1 MVEVKKPDYLSLV
14 NKNGSGFNV
23 SELVTSIVASEIEP
37 KRILQTSKLEKTE
50 SSISGIGF
58 LNSQASTTQANFATI
73 SNDKFFEA
81 ISTNSTAVELNIVD
95 ETKVVPSEQT
105 ISNVQTANR
114 MTFQVSGFSDTSAK
128 FDANLQLQFGTW
140 PQAGYAGGSD
150 PAISNDPIDVFVPE
164 TSDVEL
170 IDFTDKTLIQI
181 AAIFSDIDGISARVI
196 DLTGD
201 GDSFTLVVESEDTG
215 AANGFQITSGDA
227 SPSGESAR
235 FHTPNDGSGYDTYR
249 QISQYASN
257 ARFELNGV
265 FVERSTNLVDDIL
278 DGVEINLKS
287 DNLGQ
292 TSISVNR
299 SVENI
304 KTAISDIV
312 FSLNEFGAELDRLTF
327 IDMDGDENGPLALD
341 PAVARIKADFKK
353 LSVEPI
359 VGYSDTPIYMAQ
371 LGVKTNSSGEFYID
385 EAVFERAA
393 RETPEKFYAIKD
405 QFTGSTNSGVNV
417 FKSDFANIPAGSYV
431 ISQGDDG
438 EWKAGDIT
446 LTKSNYNGGASFSSA
461 QYPGVVVY
469 SVDPNPSQFEIFIGQ
484 SFSQKVDMLMTSILD
499 LSSSLSKAEETYK
512 QRTVDIEERLEKLK
526 VREELISA
534 RYTQQFGAMEKAMSQ
549 FNSTKSLLD
558 NFIEAW
564 KKN

>member
-1 MVEVKKPDYLSLV
+1 MVEINKPDYLSLV

-58 LNSQASTTQANFATI
+58 LNSQASTTKANFETI
-73 SNDKFFEA
+73 SGDKFFEA
-81 ISTNSTAVELNIVD
+81 ISTNSAAVELNIVD
-95 ETKVVPSEQT
+95 ETKVVPKEQT
-105 ISNVQTANR
+105 ISKVQTAKR
-114 MTFQVSGFSDTSAK
+114 MTFLVSGFSDPSEK

-140 PQAGYAGGSD
+140 PQAGYAGGYD
-150 PAISNDPIDVFVPE
+150 PAVSNDQIDVFVPE

-170 IDFTDKTLIQI
+170 IDFSDKTLTQI
-181 AAIFSDIDGISARVI
+181 AALFSDIDGISARVI
-196 DLTGD
+196 DLTGE

-215 AANGFQITSGDA
+215 AANGFQITAGGAPQSGD
-227 SPSGESAR
+227 SAR
-235 FHTPNDGSGYDTYR
+235 FYTPNDGSEYNAYG
-249 QISQYASN
+249 QISQYSSN

-265 FVERSTNLVDDIL
+265 SVERSTNVVDDVIT
-278 DGVEINLKS
+278 GVEINLKS
-287 DNLGQ
+287 DDWGQ
-292 TSISVNR
+292 TSISVTR
-299 SVENI
+299 SVENM

-341 PAVARIKADFKK
+341 PAVERIKADFKK
-353 LSVEPI
+353 LTVEPI
-359 VGYSDTPIYMAQ
+359 VGYSDTPIYMSQ

-385 EAVFERAA
+385 EAVFERAV
-393 RETPEKFYAIKD
+393 RETPEKFHAIKN
-405 QFTGSTNSGVNV
+405 QFTGSTNAGVDV
-417 FKSDFANIPAGSYV
+417 FKSDFADIPAGSYV
-431 ISQGDDG
+431 ISQVDG
-438 EWKAGDIT
+438 EWRAGDIP
-446 LTKSNYNGGASFSSA
+446 LTKSDYNGGASFSSVK
-461 QYPGVVVY
+461 YPGVVVY
-469 SVDPNPSQFEIFIGQ
+469 SVDPNPSQFEVFIGQ
-484 SFSQKVDMLMTSILD
+484 PFSQRVTNLMNSILD
-499 LSSSLSKAEETYK
+499 LNSMLSKAEETYK
-512 QRTVDIEERLEKLK
+512 QQTIDIEERLEKLK

-534 RYTQQFGAMEKAMSQ
+534 RYTQQFGAMEKTMTQ

>member
-1 MVEVKKPDYLSLV
+1 MVEVNKPDYLSLV

-58 LNSQASTTQANFATI
+58 LNSQASTTQANFETI

-81 ISTNSTAVELNIVD
+81 VSTNSAAVELNIVD
-95 ETKVVPSEQT
+95 ETKVVPNEQT
-105 ISNVQTANR
+105 ISNVQTAKR
-114 MTFQVSGFSDTSAK
+114 MTFQVSGFSDPSDK

-140 PQAGYAGGSD
+140 PQAGYD

-164 TSDVEL
+164 TGDAEEIVFS
-170 IDFTDKTLIQI
+170 DKTLTQI
-181 AAIFSDIDGISARVI
+181 AAMFSDIDGITARVI

-215 AANGFQITSGDA
+215 AANGFQITAGDEPPSGD
-227 SPSGESAR
+227 SAL
-235 FHTPNDGSGYDTYR
+235 FHTPNDGSSYNTNR

-265 FVERSTNLVDDIL
+265 FVERSTNLVDDII

-287 DNLGQ
+287 DDWGQ
-292 TSISVNR
+292 TSLSVTR
-299 SVENI
+299 SVENM

-359 VGYSDTPIYMAQ
+359 VGYSDIPIYMSQ

-385 EAVFERAA
+385 EAVFERAV

-405 QFTGSTNSGVNV
+405 EFTGSANAGVDV
-417 FKSDFANIPAGSYV
+417 FKSDFADIPAGSYV
-431 ISQGDDG
+431 ISQSADG
-438 EWKAGDIT
+438 EWKAGDIP
-446 LTKSNYNGGASFSSA
+446 LTKSDYNGGASFSSA
-461 QYPGVVVY
+461 QYRGVVVY

-484 SFSQKVDMLMTSILD
+484 PFSERVNKLMTSILD

-512 QRTVDIEERLEKLK
+512 QQTIDIEERLEKLK

-534 RYTQQFGAMEKAMSQ
+534 RYTQQFGAMEKAMTQ

>member
-1 MVEVKKPDYLSLV
+1 MVEVNKPDYLSLV

-58 LNSQASTTQANFATI
+58 LNSQASTTLANFETI

-81 ISTNSTAVELNIVD
+81 ISTNSRAVDLKIVD
-95 ETKVVPSEQT
+95 EAKIVPNEQT
-105 ISNVQTANR
+105 ISNVQTAKK
-114 MTFQVSGFSDTSAK
+114 MTFQVSGFVSPTNTFS
-128 FDANLQLQFGTW
+128 ANLELQFGAWAQDGLGLAMPADQTDAFV
-140 PQAGYAGGSD
+140 PQ
-150 PAISNDPIDVFVPE
+150 SND
-164 TSDVEL
+164 VE
-170 IDFTDKTLIQI
+170 IINFSGKTLTQI
-181 AAIFSDIDGISARVI
+181 ATLFSDIDGISARVI

-201 GDSFTLVVESEDTG
+201 GNNFTLVVEGDDTG
-215 AANGFQITSGDA
+215 ASNGFQITAGDE
-227 SPSGESAR
+227 PSSADSER
-235 FHTPNDGSGYDTYR
+235 FLTPNDGGNQNANRYV
-249 QISQYASN
+249 SQYASN

-265 FVERSTNLVDDIL
+265 NIQRSSNLVDDLIP
-278 DGVEINLKS
+278 GVEINLRS
-287 DNLGQ
+287 DDGGQ
-292 TSISVNR
+292 TSLSVTR
-299 SVENI
+299 SVENM
-304 KTAISDIV
+304 KTAMSDIV

-341 PAVARIKADFKK
+341 PAVARIKTDFKK

-359 VGYSDTPIYMAQ
+359 VGYSDTPIYMSQ

-385 EAVFERAA
+385 EAVFERAV

-405 QFTGSTNSGVNV
+405 QFTGSTKAGVDV

-431 ISQGDDG
+431 ISQVDG
-438 EWKAGDIT
+438 EWKAGDIP
-446 LTKSNYNGGASFSSA
+446 LTKSDYNGGASFSSV

-469 SVDPNPSQFEIFIGQ
+469 TVDPNPSQFEIFIGRP
-484 SFSQKVDMLMTSILD
+484 FSERVNTLMTSILD

-512 QRTVDIEERLEKLK
+512 QQTIDIEERLDKLK

-534 RYTQQFGAMEKAMSQ
+534 RYTQQFGAMEKAMTQ

-564 KKN
+564 KKS